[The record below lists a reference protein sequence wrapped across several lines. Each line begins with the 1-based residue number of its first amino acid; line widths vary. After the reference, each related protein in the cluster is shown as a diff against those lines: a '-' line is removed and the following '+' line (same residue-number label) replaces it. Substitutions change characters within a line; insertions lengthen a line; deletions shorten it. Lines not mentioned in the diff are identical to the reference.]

1 MVVIEISKDD
11 SIGKLR
17 DDVNKL
23 SGIRFSNF
31 SKQILT
37 RCFFVTEG
45 DTHSLKEFGESKNV
59 SVLSVSDFMELFLG
73 SRQYTYIRPQRDFGS
88 SIDPNTGEPD
98 SSEYIEIRYVEVAG
112 SQVLKIEDISSAV
125 AAGSKVILQGEFGA
139 ANPDVL
145 ERCFPISHKD
155 MLENLFSPST

>member
-1 MVVIEISKDD
+1 MKWQEVEDQVRRIAELHWNAPCRAEPIDGVKCDGVIRVSPEEMVIIEISKDD

-59 SVLSVSDFMELFLG
+59 SVLSVSDFMEF
-73 SRQYTYIRPQRDFGS
+73 
-88 SIDPNTGEPD
+88 
-98 SSEYIEIRYVEVAG
+98 
-112 SQVLKIEDISSAV
+112 
-125 AAGSKVILQGEFGA
+125 
-139 ANPDVL
+139 
-145 ERCFPISHKD
+145 
-155 MLENLFSPST
+155 FSGIPTV